1 MSGVGGNSTGAAG
14 EPPDRVAM
22 AAATLSDRARNRA
35 VRWYSEFSRSEIDC
49 RSLRAMVGL
58 RITTIR
64 SLDALFRR
72 CGRSFLSRP
81 LWPVGDRVHG
91 GYLASSALLPRDRS
105 MGQSVP
111 PCKTPKRPCAI
122 QAHLRV
128 KAYCVAN
135 SEASSAA
142 SAESARPHRL
152 HSKSLNSEL
161 PF

>member
-1 MSGVGGNSTGAAG
+1 
-14 EPPDRVAM
+14 
-22 AAATLSDRARNRA
+22 
-35 VRWYSEFSRSEIDC
+35 
-49 RSLRAMVGL
+49 MVGL

-72 CGRSFLSRP
+72 CGKKLSFETF
-81 LWPVGDRVHG
+81 VAGGDRVHG
-91 GYLASSALLPRDRS
+91 GYLATGELLPRGRS

>member
-1 MSGVGGNSTGAAG
+1 MAVTWRLANYCLAGVNTG
-14 EPPDRVAM
+14 
-22 AAATLSDRARNRA
+22 
-35 VRWYSEFSRSEIDC
+35 
-49 RSLRAMVGL
+49 
-58 RITTIR
+58 
-64 SLDALFRR
+64 
-72 CGRSFLSRP
+72 
-81 LWPVGDRVHG
+81 
-91 GYLASSALLPRDRS
+91 RS

-142 SAESARPHRL
+142 SADSARPHRL

>member
-72 CGRSFLSRP
+72 CGKKLSFETFVAGRRSRSWR
-81 LWPVGDRVHG
+81 
-91 GYLASSALLPRDRS
+91 LL
-105 MGQSVP
+105 G
-111 PCKTPKRPCAI
+111 
-122 QAHLRV
+122 
-128 KAYCVAN
+128 
-135 SEASSAA
+135 E
-142 SAESARPHRL
+142 
-152 HSKSLNSEL
+152 
-161 PF
+161 